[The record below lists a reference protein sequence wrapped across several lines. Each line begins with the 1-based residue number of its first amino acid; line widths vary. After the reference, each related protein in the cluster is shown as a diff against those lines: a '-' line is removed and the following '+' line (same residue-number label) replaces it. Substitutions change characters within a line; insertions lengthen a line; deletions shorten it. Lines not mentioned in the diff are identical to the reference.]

1 MCYWDDE
8 EARARLAWILSD
20 WKHDRG
26 ESLPVRVVCDTS
38 QGVVPCHE
46 CREQREKAAGLDD
59 RWVWRTGRVPV

>member
-1 MCYWDDE
+1 MMKKLE
-8 EARARLAWILSD
+8 
-20 WKHDRG
+20 RG
-26 ESLPVRVVCDTS
+26 QPGFHLVGKMTEGRSLPVRVVCDTS